1 MDDVFAALNLA
12 IRPFPVSRHMQ
23 PSLYTVAI
31 LGLEGD
37 VVMPIPPCTYRAFL
51 ALLLTGLFWLGG
63 CAAPSAPARGDS
75 YTAARQR
82 ILGTAERLIGTP
94 YVLGGES
101 PSGVDCSGLVQYAYL
116 QAGIRLPRTAME
128 QFQSGRPQRKVLP
141 GDLLFFRTG
150 NDGMVSHVGIYAGKG
165 QMIHASSG
173 SGQVRKVSLNR
184 RYWRQRLVGG
194 ATFLGGTTSL
204 VHHAAP
210 TDGGPSGG

>member
-1 MDDVFAALNLA
+1 MPSFCPPPQT
-12 IRPFPVSRHMQ
+12 R
-23 PSLYTVAI
+23 PSLYTLTI
-31 LGLEGD
+31 LSLEGT
-37 VVMPIPPCTYRAFL
+37 VVIPIPPCTHRAFL
-51 ALLLTGLFWLGG
+51 ALLLSGLFWLGG
-63 CAAPSAPARGDS
+63 CAAPSAPLRGDPH
-75 YTAARQR
+75 TVARQR

-101 PSGVDCSGLVQYAYL
+101 PGGVDCSGLVQYAYL

-128 QFQSGRPQRKVLP
+128 QFRSGRPRRKVLP

-150 NDGMVSHVGIYAGKG
+150 NNGRVSHVGIYAGKG

-204 VHHAAP
+204 VRHAAS
-210 TDGGPSGG
+210 TNGGPSG

>member
-1 MDDVFAALNLA
+1 ML
-12 IRPFPVSRHMQ
+12 I
-23 PSLYTVAI
+23 PSCI
-31 LGLEGD
+31 
-37 VVMPIPPCTYRAFL
+37 YRAFL
-51 ALLLTGLFWLGG
+51 ALLLSGLFWLGG

-82 ILGTAERLIGTP
+82 ILGTAEQLIGTP

-101 PSGVDCSGLVQYAYL
+101 PGGVDCSGLVQYAYL

-128 QFQSGRPQRKVLP
+128 QFRSARPQRKVLP

-150 NDGMVSHVGIYAGKG
+150 NNGRVSHVGIYAGKG

-173 SGQVRKVSLNR
+173 SGRVRKVSLNR

-204 VHHAAP
+204 VQYAAP
-210 TDGGPSGG
+210 TNGGPSS